1 MSTRKLVSA
10 SFANLLIPIS
20 GLLVSPFL
28 SRELGPEGRGVY
40 AALTLPIVVWG
51 WIGTYG
57 LQDAL
62 SYHVRQGR
70 LSSRAAG
77 RFSLVAMLPLSV
89 LTVGAMAALGFFL
102 FPDTAQY
109 RQFLVLAVF
118 APLHVLSNLLI
129 GALTGNADIRGLNLV
144 KVVPALVR
152 TGVVVFACLAFDLN
166 AYQAGLIFVASV
178 LAGLAFG
185 LVRLWTAP
193 DPPAQDATPPAPGT
207 APPASVPTGS
217 LIRYALACLPG
228 VLAAVS
234 SARLAQVI
242 GLPLIGPR
250 ELGYYAVAVSVA
262 EIPMVIATAARSV
275 LLGRQGSGNPRATGS
290 PGWRCWRR

>member
-217 LIRYALACLPG
+217 LIRYALACLPRRAG
-228 VLAAVS
+228 C
-234 SARLAQVI
+234 RLQR
-242 GLPLIGPR
+242 PP
-250 ELGYYAVAVSVA
+250 
-262 EIPMVIATAARSV
+262 
-275 LLGRQGSGNPRATGS
+275 GSGDWFAADRSPRTRLLRGGGRAS
-290 PGWRCWRR
+290 RKFPW